1 MDINLARSLITALLF
16 IIFIGIVLWAWSK
29 GKRKDF
35 EEAARLPLYDDLPEE
50 RTDRKGRGE

>member
-35 EEAARLPLYDDLPEE
+35 EEAARLPLDDDLPEE